1 MTHFNLSRRTFVGA
15 AAGAAGS
22 VLLGSEAFAQSAGAL
37 RKVKVMSSLPTL
49 TSAATYLIQARK
61 FDQARGLSMEILQTG
76 GSSSLQIDG
85 VISKNADFG
94 CPGSGTALDAIREGA
109 DIKILGAFAN
119 NQIALVISNEHM
131 KKSGVSASAPIADRI
146 RALKGATIATNP
158 VGATYYMMF
167 RSILKQYG
175 VDPDKDVRLVGIQE
189 SSAMISGIQQGRF
202 DAICSA
208 SGIVEQAVALKA
220 GVVWFSGARGD
231 FPGAESNMVIVLI
244 ARSETCEKDPAL
256 CNAMRAAFTDAL
268 TAINDE
274 HTASGALLKAQYF
287 PKFDPEIWNMVWE
300 GAKAAYPRKMIFP
313 REAYNFWIENDPK
326 GAASFKN
333 VDYKKIVYPAAMG

>member
-1 MTHFNLSRRTFVGA
+1 MTDFNLSRRTFVGA

-49 TSAATYLIQARK
+49 TSAATYLAQARK
-61 FDQARGLSMEILQTG
+61 FDQAHGLAMEILQTG

-119 NQIALVISNEHM
+119 NQIAMVISNEQM

-167 RSILKQYG
+167 RTILKQYG
-175 VDPDKDVRLVGIQE
+175 LDPDKDVRLVGIQE

-208 SGIVEQAVALKA
+208 SGIVEQAVAQKS

-231 FPGAESNMVIVLI
+231 FPGAESNMVIVLV
-244 ARSETCEKDPAL
+244 ARSETCDKDPAL
-256 CNAMRAAFTDAL
+256 CNAMRATFTDAL
-268 TAINDE
+268 TALNDDNV
-274 HTASGALLKAQYF
+274 ASGALLKAQYF
-287 PKFDPEIWNMVWE
+287 PKFDPEVWKMVWE

-313 REAYNFWIENDPK
+313 RQAYDFWIENDPK

-333 VDYKKIVYPAAMG
+333 VDYKKIVFPAAMG

>member
-1 MTHFNLSRRTFVGA
+1 MTKFKLSRRTFVGA

-22 VLLGSEAFAQSAGAL
+22 VLLGSEAFAQSGSAL

-49 TSAATYLIQARK
+49 TSAATFLIQARK
-61 FDQARGLSMEILQTG
+61 FDNAHGLAAEILQTG

-85 VISKNADFG
+85 VLSKNADFA

-119 NQIALVISNEHM
+119 NQLTTVINNEKM
-131 KKSGVSASAPIADRI
+131 KQLGISPSAPIAERV
-146 RALKGATIATNP
+146 RALKGMTIATNP
-158 VGATYYMMF
+158 IGATYYMML
-167 RSILKQYG
+167 RTYLKQYG

-208 SGIVEQAVALKA
+208 SGVVEQAVALKV
-220 GVVWFSGARGD
+220 GTVWFSGSRGD
-231 FPGAESNMVIVLI
+231 FPGSDKNMVIVLV
-244 ARSETCEKDPAL
+244 ARSETCDKEPAL
-256 CNAMRAAFTDAL
+256 VDAMRAAYLDAL
-268 TAINDE
+268 TAINDD
-274 HTASGALLKAQYF
+274 HAASGALLKAQYF
-287 PKFDPEIWNMVWE
+287 PKFDPEIWNLVWD
-300 GAKAAYPRKMIFP
+300 GAKAAYPRKLIFP
-313 REAYNFWIENDPK
+313 RGAYDFWIENDPK

-333 VDYKKIVYPAAMG
+333 VDYNKIVYPAAMS